1 MRNKT
6 EVAASV
12 GRMGGGAF
20 RLGYVP
26 LVDAAPLV
34 MAKELGFFKR
44 FGVEV
49 ELHRELGW
57 ATVRDKILFGELDA
71 SHGVVGMPFAMTLGL
86 GSAAADCVAAMV
98 TNLNGATI
106 TLSRELWSRG
116 VVDAPTLREHSRRE
130 RLIPAIGVV
139 FRYSSHHFL
148 LREWLR
154 RGGMDPGRDV
164 RVVVVPP
171 PQLAANLRAG
181 HIDGFCVGEPWNSV
195 ARESGAGVGVT
206 TSSLFF
212 PGHPDKVLVARRD
225 LAERDERFAPVVAAI
240 AEACAA
246 CDDPARAGEIADV
259 LSRQRYIGLPA
270 EILVRGLLG
279 TVRMRDE
286 RIPAPIPDFNVFHR
300 DNACAPTL
308 ERGGWALDQTL
319 ACDPMDLPL
328 PRRRLVERCFGMD
341 LYDAAMALRQPPR
354 AKPVDADNLALHA

>member
-1 MRNKT
+1 MTNMVAVKT
-6 EVAASV
+6 DG
-12 GRMGGGAF
+12 GRKGGGAF

-34 MAKELGFFKR
+34 MASELGLFAR
-44 FGVEV
+44 HGLEV

-57 ATVRDKILFGELDA
+57 ASVRDKILYGELDA

-86 GSAAADCVAAMV
+86 GSAPVECVAAMV

-116 VVDAPTLREHSRRE
+116 VVDVPSLREHSRRE
-130 RLIPAIGVV
+130 RHIPTLGVV
-139 FRYSSHHFL
+139 FRHSSHHFL

-154 RGGMDPGRDV
+154 RGGMDPDREV

-195 ARESGAGVGVT
+195 ARESGAGIGIT
-206 TSSLFF
+206 TSAQFF

-225 LAERDERFAPVVAAI
+225 TAERDPRLAPLVAAI
-240 AEACAA
+240 AEACSL
-246 CDDPARAGEIADV
+246 CDDPARAGQIAET
-259 LSRQRYIGLPA
+259 LSKPRYLGLPA
-270 EILVRGLLG
+270 ELLARGLLG

-286 RIPAPIPDFNVFHR
+286 KIPTPIPDFNVFHR
-300 DNACAPTL
+300 DDACAPTL
-308 ERGGWALDQTL
+308 ERGLWALDQTL
-319 ACDPMDLPL
+319 ACDPMELPA
-328 PRRRLVERCFGMD
+328 PRRRLVERCFAMD
-341 LYDAAMALRQPPR
+341 LYSAGVALSGPAATKSIDAKR
-354 AKPVDADNLALHA
+354 LALQA